1 MLEDIK
7 PLITKTSVEGVD
19 MIGCE
24 GGNYTPREILPANH
38 LLNYLNE
45 LTAVYDFIFLEGAPL
60 NDYTDT
66 KELIHYS
73 DGIVA
78 VFSSEASLSA
88 TDKESIRFF
97 KQNEKKFLGAILNK
111 VQVDDLDM

>member
-1 MLEDIK
+1 
-7 PLITKTSVEGVD
+7 
-19 MIGCE
+19 
-24 GGNYTPREILPANH
+24 
-38 LLNYLNE
+38 
-45 LTAVYDFIFLEGAPL
+45 LEGAPL

-88 TDKESIRFF
+88 NDKESIRFF
-97 KQNEKKFLGAILNK
+97 KQNDKKFLGAILNK
-111 VQVDDLDM
+111 VQVDNLDM